1 MTNILS
7 PISIIESSSTSIS
20 LAIYDEKSISSNL
33 FYTEKINFKR
43 NEESS
48 RDKIISKLVENGEN
62 ELGQHLNEI
71 ILLIDSSNINSL
83 DFSIQKNF
91 DKNLIT
97 NQDIN
102 YLINECENEVKIN
115 NKEQEILHIITHSL
129 LCDDKPIDDLDN
141 ISLEGSKVIVEL
153 KFILIS
159 KNICDQLKNLFLKK
173 HIKLKSILCTSYIRS
188 LGLISKL
195 DISGYNSFIDIGLKK
210 SCLTI
215 FENNKLLFINNT
227 HISGDHITKDI
238 SKLLKID
245 YRIAESKKIKFYKNN
260 LLGNDLSENE
270 LLKKIINSRLEE
282 IIEILFLNCP
292 LVANNF
298 KNSKLRLFFTGN
310 GSKVLNENLLSFG
323 PEFSFINE
331 MSILKDTKRD
341 VFDSAYKFDINS
353 KNQKLQKQFINLENK
368 GFFEK
373 LFEYFN

>member
-7 PISIIESSSTSIS
+7 PISIIEFSSTSIS
-20 LAIYDEKSISSNL
+20 LAIYDEKSISNNL

-48 RDKIISKLVENGEN
+48 RDKIISKLVKNGEN

-129 LCDDKPIDDLDN
+129 LFDDKPIDDLDN

-238 SKLLKID
+238 SQLLKID

>member
-1 MTNILS
+1 VTNILS
-7 PISIIESSSTSIS
+7 PISIIEFSSTSIS
-20 LAIYDEKSISSNL
+20 LAIYDEKSISNNL

-48 RDKIISKLVENGEN
+48 RDKIISKLVKNGEN

-159 KNICDQLKNLFLKK
+159 KNICDQLRNLFLKK

-215 FENNKLLFINNT
+215 FENNKLLYINNT

-245 YRIAESKKIKFYKNN
+245 YRTAESKKIKFYKNN

-270 LLKKIINSRLEE
+270 LLKKIINSRIEE

-298 KNSKLRLFFTGN
+298 KNSKLSLFFTGN

-341 VFDSAYKFDINS
+341 VFDSAYKLDINS
-353 KNQKLQKQFINLENK
+353 KNKKLQTLNQSLENK

>member
-7 PISIIESSSTSIS
+7 PISIIEFSSTSIS

-48 RDKIISKLVENGEN
+48 RDKIISKLVKNGEN
-62 ELGQHLNEI
+62 ELGKHLNEI

>member
-20 LAIYDEKSISSNL
+20 LAIYDEKSISNNL
-33 FYTEKINFKR
+33 FFTEKINFKR

-48 RDKIISKLVENGEN
+48 RDKIISKLVKNGEN
-62 ELGQHLNEI
+62 ELGKHLNEI

>member
-1 MTNILS
+1 VTNILS
-7 PISIIESSSTSIS
+7 PISIIEFSSTSIS
-20 LAIYDEKSISSNL
+20 LAIYDEKSISNNL

-48 RDKIISKLVENGEN
+48 RDKIISKLVKNGEN

-129 LCDDKPIDDLDN
+129 LFDDKPIDDLDN

-238 SKLLKID
+238 SQLLKID

>member
-7 PISIIESSSTSIS
+7 PLSIIEFSSTSIS
-20 LAIYDEKSISSNL
+20 LAIYDEKSISNNL
-33 FYTEKINFKR
+33 FFTEKINFKR

-48 RDKIISKLVENGEN
+48 RDKIISKLVKNGEN
-62 ELGQHLNEI
+62 DLGQHLNEI

-245 YRIAESKKIKFYKNN
+245 YRTAESKKIKFYKNN

-292 LVANNF
+292 LVTNNF